1 MKNQVIIFFSFSQLM
16 EDIQIGALGHSAVQ
30 HVTMELN
37 SVFAHAQ
44 IHRLQTVENNARD
57 LIKKH
62 GYARILIRAEVDHT
76 FIILIFFFTV
86 MYWQPF
92 SSCRRH

>member
-1 MKNQVIIFFSFSQLM
+1 M
-16 EDIQIGALGHSAVQ
+16 EDTQIGAHGHYAVQ
-30 HVTMELN
+30 HVTMELK

-44 IHRLQTVENNARD
+44 IHRLQTVENNAQD

-62 GYARILIRAEVDHT
+62 GYARMLIHAQVDHT
-76 FIILIFFFTV
+76 FITPEFFSV
-86 MYWQPF
+86 MHWRNL